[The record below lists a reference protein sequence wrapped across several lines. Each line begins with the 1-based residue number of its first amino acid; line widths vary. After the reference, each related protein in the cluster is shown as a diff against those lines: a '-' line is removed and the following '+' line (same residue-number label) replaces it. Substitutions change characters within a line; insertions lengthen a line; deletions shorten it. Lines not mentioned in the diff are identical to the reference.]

1 MATMIS
7 KINSDMRMD
16 IKKSFM
22 ICKINYSYWKGNKRV
37 LISFLL
43 AAILCFLL
51 TEKIMSFAEEKDT
64 ILMMLEP
71 FIWSFEDG
79 QSIMLSSLILIL
91 LFADM
96 PFLDGSV
103 PYYLIRINRRQWL
116 TGQLMYVISATLIY
130 LSYIFIVTAL
140 LCAKISYPGNVWS
153 NTAAK
158 LGYTDAGEV
167 LSVPA
172 VIHAMEMSRPYKCA
186 LMIVGLMLG
195 YTLMSVLV
203 MFIVNMWRGQLVSVL
218 SVSMLHL
225 FGVLLN
231 PSWLIAL
238 FHLDIQQQ
246 NIAKLICGWL
256 SPIRQ
261 ATFHC
266 HNFGYDSLPRLWQS
280 FVYFGVIAILLMIGL
295 YISINKY
302 SFYFS
307 GTEMD

>member
-1 MATMIS
+1 MKEALLV
-7 KINSDMRMD
+7 
-16 IKKSFM
+16 
-22 ICKINYSYWKGNKRV
+22 CKINYSHWKGNTRILV
-37 LISFLL
+37 SFFL

-51 TEKIMSFAEEKDT
+51 TEKIMNFAHEKDT
-64 ILMMLEP
+64 ILMMMEP

-103 PYYLIRINRRQWL
+103 PYYLIRITRKQWL
-116 TGQLMYVISATLIY
+116 TGQLMYVISATLLY
-130 LSYIFIVTAL
+130 LVYIFTVTGL
-140 LCAKISYPGNVWS
+140 LCSELAYPGNVWS
-153 NTAAK
+153 DTAAK

-172 VIHAMEMSRPYKCA
+172 AIHAMEMSRPYKCA
-186 LMIVGLMLG
+186 LMIVGLMVG
-195 YTLMSVLV
+195 YTIMSVLV
-203 MFIVNMWRGQLVSVL
+203 MFIVNMWKGQLVAVISVAG
-218 SVSMLHL
+218 LHL

-231 PSWLIAL
+231 PTWITAL
-238 FHLDIQQQ
+238 FNLNVAQQ
-246 NIAKLICGWL
+246 NIAQLVCGWL

-280 FVYFGVIAILLMIGL
+280 MLYFAIIAILLIALL
-295 YISINKY
+295 YLSIRKY
-302 SFYFS
+302 NFYFI
-307 GTEMD
+307 GTETD

>member
-1 MATMIS
+1 MKEALLV
-7 KINSDMRMD
+7 
-16 IKKSFM
+16 
-22 ICKINYSYWKGNKRV
+22 CKINYSHWKGNARILV
-37 LISFLL
+37 SFLL

-51 TEKIMSFAEEKDT
+51 TEKVMNFAREKDT
-64 ILMMLEP
+64 ILMVMEP

-103 PYYLIRINRRQWL
+103 PYYLIRITRKQWL
-116 TGQLMYVISATLIY
+116 TGQLLYVISATLLY
-130 LSYIFIVTAL
+130 LAYIFTVTAL
-140 LCAKISYPGNVWS
+140 LCAELAYPGNVWS
-153 NTAAK
+153 STAAK

-172 VIHAMEMSRPYKCA
+172 AIHAMEMSRPYKCA

-203 MFIVNMWRGQLVSVL
+203 MFIVNMWKGQLVAVISVAG
-218 SVSMLHL
+218 LHL

-231 PSWLIAL
+231 PTWITAL
-238 FHLDIQQQ
+238 FDLNVAQQ
-246 NIAKLICGWL
+246 NIAQFVCGWL

-280 FVYFGVIAILLMIGL
+280 MVYFAVIAILLIALL
-295 YISINKY
+295 YLSIRKY
-302 SFYFS
+302 NFYFI
-307 GTEMD
+307 GTETDH

>member
-1 MATMIS
+1 MCNVKQAFLVC
-7 KINSDMRMD
+7 RM
-16 IKKSFM
+16 
-22 ICKINYSYWKGNKRV
+22 NYSHWRGNKRILV
-37 LISFLL
+37 SFLL

-51 TEKIMSFAEEKDT
+51 TEKIMAFAHEKNT
-64 ILMMLEP
+64 ILMMMEP

-116 TGQLMYVISATLIY
+116 TGQLMYVMSATLLY
-130 LSYIFIVTAL
+130 LVYIFVVTAL
-140 LCAKISYPGNVWS
+140 LCSELSYPGNVWS
-153 NTAAK
+153 NTAAM
-158 LGYTDAGEV
+158 LGYTEAGKI

-172 VIHAMEMSRPYKCA
+172 VIQAMEMSRPYKCA
-186 LMIVGLMLG
+186 LTIIGFMLG

-203 MFIVNMWRGQLVSVL
+203 MFIVNMWKGQLAAVISVAA
-218 SVSMLHL
+218 LHL

-231 PSWLIAL
+231 PNWITTLCHLNVEQQKIAQL
-238 FHLDIQQQ
+238 V
-246 NIAKLICGWL
+246 CGWL

-280 FVYFGVIAILLMIGL
+280 MVYFAIIAVLLIILL
-295 YISINKY
+295 YWSIRKY
-302 SFYFS
+302 NFYFI
-307 GTEMD
+307 GTDMD